1 VTVQDPEGEEIR
13 AEPPAEPEET
23 SSATELEAA
32 EETRPE
38 PDETSSATESEPTE
52 ESRPEP
58 DETPSGTESEPVEDT
73 RPEPDEVAAVAEEF
87 LGGLVSAM
95 NLEAEVTSRVEEETA
110 YVDVEGEDLGVLI
123 GRRGQ
128 TLDGVQEITR
138 TAVQRRLRARVRLM
152 VDVEGY
158 RARRQESL
166 AEYARSMARRAKE
179 RGTEIELEPM
189 NAYERKIVH
198 DAVAE
203 VEGASS
209 FSEGEEPYRKV
220 IVRGM

>member
-1 VTVQDPEGEEIR
+1 MIEESEDHGVLEDPGPPEEASTATGTESAEEVRPEGEEAR
-13 AEPPAEPEET
+13 AEPEPAE
-23 SSATELEAA
+23 EA
-32 EETRPE
+32 RPE
-38 PDETSSATESEPTE
+38 PE
-52 ESRPEP
+52 
-58 DETPSGTESEPVEDT
+58 
-73 RPEPDEVAAVAEEF
+73 EVAAVAEEF

-95 NLEAEVTSRVEEETA
+95 NLEAEISSHVEEETA
-110 YVDVEGEDLGVLI
+110 YVDVQGEDLGVLI

-158 RARRQESL
+158 RARRQDSL

-220 IVRGM
+220 IVRGT